1 MKTRLLITCLSLA
14 SIVLG
19 QGINSPPINQGVV
32 GPRPL
37 TDGSITVERFGRDAA
52 QIVQDG
58 HGRYQEN
65 VLRGNTYQACNQAG
79 VAWTV
84 ALGTTATGFI
94 LTNPAGSGYNLVVIE
109 LMVAPTTAPA
119 GIATM
124 LLAGN
129 VNTAA
134 AAVTHTTPLTVR
146 NALLG
151 QTRTGVGLADS
162 ASTLPAAPVVVRP
175 IPGGPVATGSINSM
189 FIKDEVAGAIV
200 LQPGTAVSTFALTT
214 AISAVV
220 CMTWEEVPI

>member
-1 MKTRLLITCLSLA
+1 MKKLLLLLAVSASLFAQVGA
-14 SIVLG
+14 SLPQPAG
-19 QGINSPPINQGVV
+19 SV

-37 TDGSITVERFGRDAA
+37 ADGTMTGERFGRDGA
-52 QIVQDG
+52 QVVQEG
-58 HGRYQEN
+58 HSSYQELI
-65 VLRGNTYQACNQAG
+65 LRGGTYQACNQAG
-79 VAWTV
+79 VALTV

-94 LTNPAGSGYNLVVIE
+94 LTNPAGSGYNLVLIDLV
-109 LMVAPTTAPA
+109 VAVTTAPA
-119 GIATM
+119 GISTM

-162 ASTLPAAPVVVRP
+162 AATLPAAPVVVRP
-175 IPGGPVATGSINSM
+175 IPGGPVATGTTQSQ
-189 FIKDEVAGAIV
+189 FIKDTEPPLV
-200 LQPGTAVSTFALTT
+200 LSPGTSISTFALTT